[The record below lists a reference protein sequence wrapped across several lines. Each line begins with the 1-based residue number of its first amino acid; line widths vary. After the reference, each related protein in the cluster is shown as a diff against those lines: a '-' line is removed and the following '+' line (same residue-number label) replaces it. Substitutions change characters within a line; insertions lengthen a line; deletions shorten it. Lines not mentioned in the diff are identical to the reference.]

1 MVRKICVLVLALSF
15 LLMTGIAVADS
26 VTLLHYVYQDW
37 VGEYTG
43 QVDSNNI
50 PFGFG
55 VFVSETKRDNELW
68 HYIGGWED
76 GLPEGDGAIYFENA
90 SMLKGTFKQ
99 GELVDG
105 MKYSVSGMSAVP
117 IKTTRSISTDDE
129 EVQFVGN
136 KKSLRF
142 HLPTCRAV
150 NQMSEKNKVFFS
162 SREEAIENHYI
173 PCGECNP

>member
-1 MVRKICVLVLALSF
+1 MRRVSIIILLILLVTS
-15 LLMTGIAVADS
+15 IAIADS
-26 VTLLHYVYQDW
+26 VTSMHYVYQDW

-43 QVDSNNI
+43 QFDSNSI

-55 VFVSETKRDNELW
+55 IFISNTPKDNELW
-68 HYIGGWED
+68 HYIGEWED
-76 GLPEGDGAIYFENA
+76 GLPEGEGAIYFENGG
-90 SMLKGTFKQ
+90 MLKGTFSQ
-99 GELVDG
+99 GELIDG
-105 MKYSVSGMSAVP
+105 MKYSVSGMSATP
-117 IKTTRSISTDDE
+117 IKVSRTTIAEGE
-129 EVQFVGN
+129 EAKYIGN
-136 KKSLRF
+136 KKSQRF

>member
-1 MVRKICVLVLALSF
+1 MRRVSIIMLLLLLVTS
-15 LLMTGIAVADS
+15 IAIADS
-26 VTLLHYVYQDW
+26 ITSMHYVYQDW

-43 QVDSNNI
+43 QVDSNSI

-55 VFVSETKRDNELW
+55 VFISSTLRDNELW
-68 HYIGGWED
+68 HYIGSWED
-76 GLPEGDGAIYFENA
+76 GLPEGDGAIYFENG
-90 SMLKGTFKQ
+90 SMLKGTFAR
-99 GELVDG
+99 GEIIEG

-117 IKTTRSISTDDE
+117 IETTRTAINDDE
-129 EVQFVGN
+129 EIQYVGN

-150 NQMSEKNKVFFS
+150 NQMSEKNKVFFN
-162 SREEAIENHYI
+162 SREEAIEGHFI

>member
-1 MVRKICVLVLALSF
+1 MRRFGLFILVFMLIA
-15 LLMTGIAVADS
+15 GIALAES
-26 VTLLHYVYQDW
+26 VTAMHYVYQDW

-55 VFVSETKRDNELW
+55 VFISNTPMENELW
-68 HYIGGWED
+68 HYIGNWED
-76 GLPEGDGAIYFENA
+76 GLPQDEGAIYFENG
-90 SMLKGTFKQ
+90 SMMKGIFSC
-99 GELVDG
+99 GELIDG
-105 MKYSVSGMSAVP
+105 MKYSVSGMSAMP
-117 IKTTRSISTDDE
+117 IKITKALDTEDE
-129 EVQFVGN
+129 DIQYIGN

-150 NQMSEKNKVFFS
+150 NQMSEKNKVFFH
-162 SREEAIENHYI
+162 SREEAIEGHYI